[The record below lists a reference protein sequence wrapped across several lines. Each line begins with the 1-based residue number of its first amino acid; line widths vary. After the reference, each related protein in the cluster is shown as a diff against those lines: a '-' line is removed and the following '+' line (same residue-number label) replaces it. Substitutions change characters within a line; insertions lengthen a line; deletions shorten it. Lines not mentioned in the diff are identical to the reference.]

1 MDDPIVSAEA
11 LFQRISTNVKVI
23 LGDDSTLFENDFVLE
38 TIALIEQCT
47 LAVDREYLISKNEE
61 VDDITTQTLKV
72 FAESLAIRICL
83 CLYTTVLYRTT
94 QYFFL
99 DYYEAKCYQN
109 LKGMED
115 RLNNVLSSKS
125 SFNAFLQKCTR
136 FGILLEEDRDYMKS
150 SVRCHK
156 SVQSSTMFTY

>member
-1 MDDPIVSAEA
+1 MLLLPFAFAMDEPIVSAEA

-23 LGDDSTLFENDFVLE
+23 LGDDSTVFENDFVLE

-72 FAESLAIRICL
+72 FAESLTIRICL
-83 CLYTTVLYRTT
+83 CLYYTIVL
-94 QYFFL
+94 QFFFL

-150 SVRCHK
+150 SVR
-156 SVQSSTMFTY
+156 